1 MADMKKVSSFILWLM
16 TFCLLL
22 GCNGGQEQHRLLAD
36 LERRDSAR
44 ESITNDSLAE
54 ALVTYFDHHGS
65 RNERMRS
72 KYILGRTYFFLG
84 ELPHALETLYE
95 AADCADTTAADCDF
109 ITLSN
114 IHKQSASIFY
124 EQVQPRSQ
132 LKELRLAEYYAWKG
146 GDTLKAIN
154 SFSLQ
159 ASAYDYLKMHDSII
173 AVVEKATDW
182 YQRIGRKDRA
192 SQVLGL
198 AISSLVETGD
208 TTKAK
213 AYIKGYESSPEY
225 FDKDGNIVANRV
237 IYYYIKGG
245 YYLAVN
251 MLDSAEYLYR
261 RELREGK
268 DINNQV
274 AGCKGLQMV
283 FEKRGNIDSIAKYA
297 NLGYIL
303 NDSAYS
309 LSEMQNIQK
318 LQASYNY
325 NHNKQIAEESKLQAQ
340 RGWNAFLAILV
351 FVILMA
357 ATVFYRFLHYKAKR
371 DSELKDYLHNQHAL
385 EKAQSELLELREENA
400 NVSALIEKRSRE
412 IDRLQ
417 DVIKQYQQ
425 RQSVKNAATLETRLD
440 ESDIKR
446 HLENLLKANPY
457 QEATQEDFKRLK
469 MLINEEIP
477 SFYSILNSQGILR
490 PIEYDVC
497 ILIRC
502 HFYPAAI
509 CKLTGRS
516 DSYIANIRKGVLLK
530 VYGIKG
536 TPRDLDE
543 RLLTIK

>member
-1 MADMKKVSSFILWLM
+1 MASMKEISSFILWHI

-22 GCNGGQEQHRLLAD
+22 GCNDGKEQHRLLAD

-114 IHKQSASIFY
+114 IHKQRASIFY

-208 TTKAK
+208 ITKAK

-251 MLDSAEYLYR
+251 MLDPAEYLYR

-325 NHNKQIAEESKLQAQ
+325 NHNK
-340 RGWNAFLAILV
+340 
-351 FVILMA
+351 
-357 ATVFYRFLHYKAKR
+357 
-371 DSELKDYLHNQHAL
+371 HAL